1 MIGQE
6 SPYSLRWLSFHL
18 CEPKIRQSTWL
29 VVLVLYLTTV
39 ATVNA
44 ESALH
49 LRLHWSGPKA
59 ILWEGRIW
67 LSEGTVS
74 QAPTSS
80 ETTNDTLET
89 RSTPNGFFLRQS
101 RPTTSNGVDLLLR
114 TPRTAVL
121 YLQLQNQGSHES
133 TSPIEVP
140 VENLLAEVKQYQLD
154 DRGTRLEIRRAP
166 GDTLKVQI
174 GRSTLIFKPGEEIP
188 LRVFPNSPGVPPH
201 AAIRFTTELLE
212 ARGSRTLTRKDV
224 NLEADYRGDL
234 PLIKPY
240 EMRLPFKEGVYDL
253 VFRLDERPRKR
264 FAIPRPERQTFA
276 TQRIQVVVLDRNR
289 PSDNHFDEEDN
300 EVDSIDPANP
310 RWWEFLTKPLNNL
323 PRLGN
328 SGPANNGK
336 SSILHYQDQAWLRL
350 DPQGWQTYP
359 LQVDRPGKAHV
370 LEIAIP
376 QGITQKLTIYVSES
390 GSQQTNLTTGHSV
403 LKVSEDAVSNQ
414 GQQFLHRFVFW
425 PQNESSQVILTNDDA
440 TQPAIFGKIRVTG
453 LPMGK
458 NTEHRE
464 NPYFAQRELLAFFQ
478 NNSFVENFCA
488 TTIQAEETLAPVR
501 DWQTYYEA
509 GIRLTQ
515 FLRQA
520 GYSRAILT
528 IDGDGGVL
536 YPSRLIDSTL
546 GPMGNFPS
554 NSTSPIGTPD
564 VLEMLFHLFDREGVQ
579 LVPAFRFSNQLT
591 VLRPSGRQ
599 EGVSESNVELVGV
612 AGPPDATGTSVSVK
626 HNPRYNPL
634 NPRVQRA
641 MLAVIRELTERYG
654 NHSSFG
660 GIALDLSVNGTTLLP
675 GTEWALDDHTVR
687 SFEQATSITLPAEG
701 KNRYAERAAVLRN
714 DAKVRSEWLTWRAAE
729 LSSLLQRMHQIAS
742 SKRPKTKLLL
752 VTSDL
757 LNNQAMAQAMRPSL
771 PAKGEDAL
779 VQKLLEFGID
789 METMQKQSEIVLVR
803 PRVLT
808 SFDATHS
815 PYVPFKIDELAA
827 ADRVFGRNGW
837 PASFSIHQPAEIR
850 KESLSAT
857 FELSPVSPSF
867 HSPAWLSSVG
877 WHNRSRFARSLAR
890 LDTQLILE
898 GGTRL
903 PCVLDSAVTE
913 FLQTYRQLPA
923 AHFTSVRSGNV
934 QPVVI
939 RKFMT
944 AGKTC
949 LYWVNDSP
957 WKVKTELQ
965 LDIASTVR
973 IESLGPNEL
982 PPLINRNGQTWWQIE
997 LEPYQLIAGW
1007 IAADDVNLL
1016 AASTTI
1022 PEHVERDMK
1031 IRIEELHARRQTLKS
1046 PPKLKRPANSGFE
1059 EPPVFD
1065 DVIPH
1070 WVHNSRHNMGVELTF
1085 EGSHEGTS
1093 ALHLWNRPESGSANW
1108 CHSSTFAPPRTGRLA
1123 TWVFL
1128 RCAND
1133 KEQPELR
1140 LILEGIYKGA
1150 SYYRFA
1156 EVGKNTTIPLHE
1168 DWKEYIFAVDDLPRE
1183 GLTKL
1188 RVGFDLMGSGDVWI
1202 DEIQTFDLSFRDS
1215 EQHELAKLIALADKH
1230 LRVRN
1235 FSDCARILDSYW
1247 PRFLEQHVTLPP
1259 SRMATRELTPQ
1270 IVPTDQEKGSAEEPG
1285 FFEQL
1290 KGWTRKF
1297 PWF

>member
-1 MIGQE
+1 
-6 SPYSLRWLSFHL
+6 LRWLSYHL
-18 CEPKIRQSTWL
+18 CGPKIRQSTWW
-29 VVLVLYLTTV
+29 VVLVLHLTAV
-39 ATVNA
+39 AAVNA

-49 LRLHWSGPKA
+49 LRVHWSGPKA

-67 LSEGTVS
+67 LSMGTVS
-74 QAPTSS
+74 QAPARS

-101 RPTTSNGVDLLLR
+101 SPTTSNGVDLLLR
-114 TPRTAVL
+114 APQTAIL
-121 YLQLQNQGSHES
+121 YLQLQNQGSHEL
-133 TSPIEVP
+133 TSPIEIP
-140 VENLLAEVKQYQLD
+140 VENLLVEVKQFRLD

-166 GDTLKVQI
+166 GDTLKVQT
-174 GRSTLIFKPGEEIP
+174 GRSTLIFEPGEEIP
-188 LRVFPNSPGVPPH
+188 LQVFPNSPGIPPY

-212 ARGSRTLTRKDV
+212 ARGSRTLTRKDI

-240 EMRLPFKEGVYDL
+240 DMRLPFKEGVYDL

-264 FAIPRPERQTFA
+264 FSIPRSERQTFA

-289 PSDNHFDEEDN
+289 PGANHFDEEENEIDN
-300 EVDSIDPANP
+300 IDPANP

-336 SSILHYQDQAWLRL
+336 SSILHYQDQAWLQL

-359 LQVDRPGKAHV
+359 LQIERPSKAHV

-376 QGITQKLTIYVSES
+376 QGITQNLTIHVSEP
-390 GSQQTNLTTGHSV
+390 GSQQTNLITGHSV
-403 LKVSEDAVSNQ
+403 LKVPGDAVSNQ

-425 PQNESSQVILTNDDA
+425 PQNESSQVVLTNEDA

-453 LPMGK
+453 LPMAK
-458 NTEHRE
+458 NTEHGA
-464 NPYFAQRELLAFFQ
+464 NPYLEKRELLAFFQ

-488 TTIQAEETLAPVR
+488 TTTQAEETRSPVR

-509 GIRLTQ
+509 GTRLTQ

-528 IDGDGGVL
+528 VDGDDGVL
-536 YPSRLIDSTL
+536 YPSRLT
-546 GPMGNFPS
+546 
-554 NSTSPIGTPD
+554 NSTHGPVGDLPSSSASPIGTPD
-564 VLEMLFHLFDREGVQ
+564 VLEMLFHLFDREGIQ

-591 VLRPSGRQ
+591 ALRTSTRQ
-599 EGVSESNVELVGV
+599 AGVSMSDIELVGA
-612 AGPPDATGTSVSVK
+612 AGPDHASGASFSVK

-634 NPRVQRA
+634 DPRVQAA

-660 GIALDLSVNGTTLLP
+660 GIALDLSVNGNTLLP
-675 GTEWALDDHTVR
+675 GAEWALDDRTVR
-687 SFEQATSITLPAEG
+687 SFEQATSTKLSVEG

-714 DAKVRSEWLTWRAAE
+714 DSKVRSEWLTWRAAE
-729 LSSLLQRMHQIAS
+729 LSSLLQRMRQIAS
-742 SKRPKTKLLL
+742 LKRPKTKLLL

-757 LNNQAMAQAMRPSL
+757 LSNQAMTQAMRPSL
-771 PAKGEDAL
+771 PVKGDDAL

-789 METMQKQSEIVLVR
+789 MGTMQKQSEIVLVR
-803 PRVLT
+803 PRVPT
-808 SFDATHS
+808 SFEATHS
-815 PYVPFKIDELAA
+815 AAVPFKIDELAA
-827 ADRVFGRNGW
+827 ADRIFGRNGW
-837 PASFSIHQPAEIR
+837 PASFLIHQPAEIR

-857 FELSPVSPSF
+857 FELSPASSSF
-867 HSPAWLSSVG
+867 RSPAWLSSVG
-877 WHNRSRFARSLAR
+877 WHTRSRFARSLAR
-890 LDTQLILE
+890 LDAQLILE

-903 PCVLDSAVTE
+903 PCVLDPAVTE

-923 AHFTSVRSGNV
+923 AHFTSVRSSSI

-939 RKFMT
+939 RKFIT

-949 LYWVNDSP
+949 LYLVNDSP

-965 LDIASTVR
+965 LDVTSSTR

-982 PPLINRNGQTWWQIE
+982 PPLVNRNGQTWWQIE

-1007 IAADDVNLL
+1007 VAADDVNLR

-1031 IRIEELHARRQTLKS
+1031 IRIEELHARRRALKS

-1059 EPPVFD
+1059 EPLVFD

-1085 EGSHEGTS
+1085 DGSHEGNS
-1093 ALHLWNRPESGSANW
+1093 ALHMWNRPESGAANW
-1108 CHSSTFAPPRTGRLA
+1108 CHSSTFTPPRTGRLA

-1140 LILEGIYKGA
+1140 LILEAIYKGA

-1168 DWKEYIFAVDDLPRE
+1168 DWKEYIFAIDDLPRE
-1183 GLTKL
+1183 GLTEL
-1188 RVGFDLMGSGDVWI
+1188 RVGFDLMGPGDVWI
-1202 DEIQTFDLSFRDS
+1202 DELQTFDLSFRDS

-1259 SRMATRELTPQ
+1259 SRMANRELTPK
-1270 IVPTDQEKGSAEEPG
+1270 IVPTDREIGPAEEPG

-1290 KGWTRKF
+1290 KGWTRKL

>member
-1 MIGQE
+1 M
-6 SPYSLRWLSFHL
+6 RWLSFHL
-18 CEPKIRQSTWL
+18 CGPKIRHSTWL
-29 VVLVLYLTTV
+29 VVLVLRLTAV
-39 ATVNA
+39 AAVNA
-44 ESALH
+44 ESTLH

-67 LSEGTVS
+67 LSVGTVS
-74 QAPTSS
+74 QAPTTS
-80 ETTNDTLET
+80 ETTNGALET

-101 RPTTSNGVDLLLR
+101 SPTTSNGVDLHLR
-114 TPRTAVL
+114 APRTAVL
-121 YLQLQNQGSHES
+121 YLQLQNQGSHD
-133 TSPIEVP
+133 TISPIEVP
-140 VENLLAEVKQYQLD
+140 VENLLAEVKQFRLD

-166 GDTLKVQI
+166 GDTLKVQT
-174 GRSTLIFKPGEEIP
+174 GRSTLIFEPGEEIP
-188 LRVFPNSPGVPPH
+188 LQVFPNSPGVPPH

-234 PLIKPY
+234 PPFKPY
-240 EMRLPFKEGVYDL
+240 EMRLPFKEGIYDL
-253 VFRLDERPRKR
+253 IFRLDERPRKR
-264 FAIPRPERQTFA
+264 FAIPRSERRTFA
-276 TQRIQVVVLDRNR
+276 TQQIQVVVLDRNR
-289 PSDNHFDEEDN
+289 PGDNHLDEEDN
-300 EVDSIDPANP
+300 EIDNIDPANP

-336 SSILHYQDQAWLRL
+336 SSILHYQDQAWLQLEPR
-350 DPQGWQTYP
+350 GWQTYP

-376 QGITQKLTIYVSES
+376 QGITQKLAIYVSES

-403 LKVSEDAVSNQ
+403 LNVSGDAVSNQ
-414 GQQFLHRFVFW
+414 GRQFLHRFVFW
-425 PQNESSQVILTNDDA
+425 PQNESPQVVLTNDDA

-458 NTEHRE
+458 NTEDRE
-464 NPYFAQRELLAFFQ
+464 NPYPEQRELLAFFQ

-488 TTIQAEETLAPVR
+488 TTTQAEGTLTPVR
-501 DWQTYYEA
+501 DWRTFYEA
-509 GIRLTQ
+509 GTRLTQ

-528 IDGDGGVL
+528 VDGDDGIL
-536 YPSRLIDSTL
+536 YPSRLIDSPL
-546 GPMGNFPS
+546 GPMGNLPS

-564 VLEMLFHLFDREGVQ
+564 VLEMLFYLFDREGVQ

-591 VLRPSGRQ
+591 ALRPSNRQ
-599 EGVSESNVELVGV
+599 LGVSESNVELVGTS
-612 AGPPDATGTSVSVK
+612 GPTDATATSFPVK

-634 NPRVQRA
+634 NPRVQNA
-641 MLAVIRELTERYG
+641 MLDVIRELTERYG

-675 GTEWALDDHTVR
+675 GAEWALDDRTIR
-687 SFEQATSITLPAEG
+687 SFEKATSIKLPAEG
-701 KNRYAERAAVLRN
+701 TNRYAERGAVLRN
-714 DAKVRSEWLTWRAAE
+714 DAKVRSKWLTWRAAE

-757 LNNQAMAQAMRPSL
+757 LSNQAMTQAMRPSL
-771 PAKGEDAL
+771 PVKGEDAL

-789 METMQKQSEIVLVR
+789 MGNMQKQSEIVLVR
-803 PRVLT
+803 PRVPTPLEVT
-808 SFDATHS
+808 QSSD
-815 PYVPFKIDELAA
+815 VPFKIDELAV

-837 PASFSIHQPAEIR
+837 PASFSIHQPAEIP

-857 FELSPVSPSF
+857 FEVSPASSHF
-867 HSPAWLSSVG
+867 RSPAWISSVG

-890 LDTQLILE
+890 LDAQLILE

-903 PCVLDSAVTE
+903 PCVLDPAMTE

-923 AHFTSVRSGNV
+923 AHFTSVRSGSI

-939 RKFMT
+939 RKFMA

-949 LYWVNDSP
+949 LYLVNDSP

-965 LDIASTVR
+965 LDIASSTPV
-973 IESLGPNEL
+973 ESLGPNEL
-982 PPLINRNGQTWWQIE
+982 PPLTSRNGQTWWQIE
-997 LEPYQLIAGW
+997 LEPYQLLAGW
-1007 IAADDVNLL
+1007 IAADDINLQ
-1016 AASTTI
+1016 ASGTTI
-1022 PEHVERDMK
+1022 PEHVERNMK
-1031 IRIEELHARRQTLKS
+1031 IRIEELHARRQSLKS

-1059 EPPVFD
+1059 EPIVFD
-1065 DVIPH
+1065 NVIPY
-1070 WVHNSRHNMGVELTF
+1070 WVHNSRRNMGVELAF
-1085 EGSHEGTS
+1085 EGSHEGKS
-1093 ALHLWNRPESGSANW
+1093 ALHMWNRPESGAANW
-1108 CHSSTFAPPRTGRLA
+1108 CHSRTFAPPRTGRLA

-1140 LILEGIYKGA
+1140 LILEAIYKGA

-1168 DWKEYIFAVDDLPRE
+1168 DWKEYIFAVDDLPLE
-1183 GLTKL
+1183 GLTDL
-1188 RVGFDLMGSGDVWI
+1188 RVGFDLMGPGDIWI
-1202 DEIQTFDLSFRDS
+1202 DEVQTFDLSFRDS

-1247 PRFLEQHVTLPP
+1247 PRFLEQHVTVPP
-1259 SRMATRELTPQ
+1259 SRMANRNRVPQ
-1270 IVPTDQEKGSAEEPG
+1270 IIPTNGEKGPAEEPG